1 MDIVRERIEREYDID
16 LMATMPS
23 VRFEVTLTDGTE
35 TTRVLD
41 ELVGRALPG
50 QLVSVGIAL
59 TAGIAAYALA
69 VLALRVPEAQQ
80 IRDAVASRVRRRRS

>member
-1 MDIVRERIEREYDID
+1 
-16 LMATMPS
+16 
-23 VRFEVTLTDGTE
+23 
-35 TTRVLD
+35 
-41 ELVGRALPG
+41 
-50 QLVSVGIAL
+50 VSVGIAL